1 MNLKNILFVLV
12 VVVFLLNILFLQE
25 DKKSPQDALRKP
37 TIALSTFP
45 LYDVA
50 KNIAKEKIDTYMIL
64 PIGVDVHSY
73 EPNPKQ
79 IVKLFKSDL
88 VIFSGASLEPWISRL
103 DFKNKVLD
111 MSQYVTLIEMDASHH
126 HAHEDH
132 THADAHTDPHYWLSI
147 NNMKKVT
154 HKISEE
160 MIKLDPQNKDFYQ
173 QNTLAYL
180 KKLDALDLAY
190 KTTLSSCKKSEILTN
205 HNAFS
210 YLAKEY
216 GFEVLSLS
224 AFSPDAEVDAKNMIR
239 LMHDIKKDHISTI
252 FYESFASSKAINT
265 LAKEVGV
272 NVEVLQPLANITKAE
287 KGLSYNQIMSLNL
300 LKLKKAM
307 ECR

>member
-1 MNLKNILFVLV
+1 MNLKNIIFVLV
-12 VVVFLLNILFLQE
+12 VVVFLLQILALQG
-25 DKKSPQDALRKP
+25 DKQSPQDAQKKP
-37 TIALSTFP
+37 TVALSTFP

-50 KNIAKEKIDTYMIL
+50 KNIAKDKIDIYMIL

-111 MSQYVTLIEMDASHH
+111 MSKYVTLIEMDASHH
-126 HAHEDH
+126 HTHEEH
-132 THADAHTDPHYWLSI
+132 THADEHTDPHYWLSI
-147 NNMKKVT
+147 NNMKKIT
-154 HKISEE
+154 KKITAEI
-160 MIKLDPQNKDFYQ
+160 IKLDPKNKDFYQ
-173 QNTLAYL
+173 QNALAYL
-180 KKLDALDLAY
+180 KKLEVLDGAY

-224 AFSPDAEVDAKNMIR
+224 AFSPDAEVNAKNMIR
-239 LMHDIKKDHISTI
+239 LMQEIKKLHISTI
-252 FYESFASSKAINT
+252 FYESFASSRAVKT
-265 LAKEVGV
+265 LAQEVGV
-272 NVEVLQPLANITKAE
+272 QVEVLQPLANITKNE
-287 KGLSYNQIMSLNL
+287 LGLSYEDIMSTNL
-300 LKLKKAM
+300 VKLKKAM